1 MITIEE
7 FLNKKHIVGMTELI
21 APIMIEF
28 AQMHVKEALKEAS
41 EKATC
46 CEGAIVDLGF
56 EIISAD
62 VNKNSIINAYPLDLI
77 K

>member
-1 MITIEE
+1 MRAED
-7 FLNKKHIVGMTELI
+7 FYDKKDVNGLPMSFNEK
-21 APIMIEF
+21 MIEF
-28 AQMHVKEALKEAS
+28 AKYHVEQALKEAS